1 MGIIISYEKIT
12 VTVFIAAFN
21 KQDLPLTNRNIVVKG
36 GFAVNSDNA
45 KSIIT
50 VEIRSD
56 RDTPLL
62 DLLKSLL
69 REAAQADGGAK
80 P

>member
-1 MGIIISYEKIT
+1 M
-12 VTVFIAAFN
+12 
-21 KQDLPLTNRNIVVKG
+21 
-36 GFAVNSDNA
+36 NSDNA
-45 KSIIT
+45 KSIVT

-56 RDTPLL
+56 EDAPLI

-69 REAAQADGGAK
+69 RERTSAGSEAE

>member
-1 MGIIISYEKIT
+1 MNT
-12 VTVFIAAFN
+12 
-21 KQDLPLTNRNIVVKG
+21 
-36 GFAVNSDNA
+36 DNA
-45 KSIIT
+45 KSIVT

-56 RDTPLL
+56 EDTPLL

-69 REAAQADGGAK
+69 RERAQADGEAE